1 MIEHDNV
8 LCRPQTNS
16 SSLSLQQAMQR
27 WSGRPATTEPIA
39 ADAAVESDPIY
50 AAIEACRRAERSF
63 EWNCDKANRLEQD
76 DFDAHTDSL
85 ADALRD
91 SFERFAET
99 VPTTTA
105 GLLAQILFEREMRA
119 SFASSMFYE
128 VEIIPTLAIAAARL
142 AAKPAA

>member
-50 AAIEACRRAERSF
+50 AAIEACRRAERSLK
-63 EWNCDKANRLEQD
+63 WNYDKAYRLEQD
-76 DFDAHTDSL
+76 DFNAHTDSL
-85 ADALRD
+85 EEALRV
-91 SFERFAET
+91 SYRKFAET

-119 SFASSMFYE
+119 SASSMFDE
-128 VEIIPTLAIAAARL
+128 VEIFPTLAIAAARL